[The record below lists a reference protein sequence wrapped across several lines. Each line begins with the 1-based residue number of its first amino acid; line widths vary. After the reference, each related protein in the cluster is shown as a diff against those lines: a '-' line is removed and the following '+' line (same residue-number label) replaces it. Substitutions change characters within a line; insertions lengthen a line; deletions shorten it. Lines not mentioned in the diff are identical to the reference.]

1 MAEKTLKIT
10 LVKSPIGAVPK
21 HKATVKAMGLTKM
34 HKTVELPDNESI
46 RGMIQQVGYMLKVEE
61 AKEQEVSGMELS
73 NLQPA
78 EGSKHSDNFRR
89 GRGHG
94 SGNGKTAGKGH
105 KGQKARSGAPRPG
118 FEGGQMPLY
127 RRIPKRGFT
136 NRNSKV
142 IVGIN
147 LSALEVFE
155 NGTTVTVETLIE
167 KGIVKNPKDGVKILG
182 NGELTKKL
190 DVKADAFSAS
200 AKEKIEALGGTAE
213 VM

>member
-1 MAEKTLKIT
+1 M
-10 LVKSPIGAVPK
+10 
-21 HKATVKAMGLTKM
+21 
-34 HKTVELPDNESI
+34 D
-46 RGMIQQVGYMLKVEE
+46 
-61 AKEQEVSGMELS
+61 LS
-73 NLQPA
+73 NLKPA
-78 EGSKHSDNFRR
+78 VGSKHSDSFRR
-89 GRGHG
+89 GRGHA

-136 NRNSKV
+136 NRNTKT

-147 LSALEVFE
+147 VSALEVFE
-155 NGTTVTVETLIE
+155 NDTVVTVDTLIE
-167 KGIVKNPKDGVKILG
+167 QGIVTNPKDGVKILG

-190 DVKADAFSAS
+190 DVKANAFSAS

>member
-1 MAEKTLKIT
+1 
-10 LVKSPIGAVPK
+10 
-21 HKATVKAMGLTKM
+21 
-34 HKTVELPDNESI
+34 
-46 RGMIQQVGYMLKVEE
+46 
-61 AKEQEVSGMELS
+61 MELS

-105 KGQKARSGAPRPG
+105 KGQKARSGAPRAG

-127 RRIPKRGFT
+127 RRIPKRGFK
-136 NRNSKV
+136 NRNTLD
-142 IVGIN
+142 IVAIN
-147 LSALEVFE
+147 VSALEAFD
-155 NGTTVTVETLIE
+155 NGAVVDVDALIE
-167 KGIVKNPKDGVKILG
+167 KGIVKNPRDGVKILG

-190 DVKADAFSAS
+190 SVKVNAYSAS